1 MFTKKIFIIILSSL
15 LYGSDIPKV
24 KFENSIILPI
34 PDLSFFENTYTG
46 LDIIEQMDFEP
57 FENKKIAILT
67 NHTAVNRNG
76 KHLLDLIHKANNSN
90 ILFILTFENGLWGV
104 DDKRSTLIG
113 REGVEPLHEAPIID
127 LFDTYVYP
135 PHWVMDEVDFLL
147 VDFQDTGSRYA
158 TYIATMSKV
167 FEAASNHKVPVILL
181 DRPNPIRGDIL
192 EGPIPRTEYQ
202 SYESYHLL
210 PIRHGLTYGEIS
222 IMINEMGWIDKSKK
236 VDLTVVPM
244 ANWNRNQWFSETAL
258 VWKNP
263 KPSIQNE
270 ETLLAYSGMDIFRGT
285 NMNIGFGTDT
295 PYLIVGAPWL
305 STTFL
310 LDKLRS
316 KLFKGVEFS
325 EISYR
330 PHGSS
335 YHKRVPKYDGQSCSG
350 IKIFIKNKDTFE
362 PLKVATSI
370 LILINQLHP
379 REFQWEANDYI
390 DKLFGTNELRVIAA
404 QKKPASHLAAIW
416 SQDIFKFSEF
426 RQKFLIYK

>member
-90 ILFILTFENGLWGV
+90 VLFILAFENGLWGV

-192 EGPIPRTEYQ
+192 EGPIPRAEYQ

-285 NMNIGFGTDT
+285 NMNIGFGTET

-310 LDKLRS
+310 LEKLRS
-316 KLFKGVEFS
+316 KLFEGVEFS

-370 LILINQLHP
+370 LFLINQLHP

-390 DKLFGTNELRVIAA
+390 DKLFGTNELRVMAA
-404 QKKPASHLAAIW
+404 QKKPASHLTAIW
-416 SQDIFKFSEF
+416 SQDIYKFSEF

>member
-90 ILFILTFENGLWGV
+90 VLFILTFENGLWGV

-192 EGPIPRTEYQ
+192 EGPIPRAEYQ

-335 YHKRVPKYDGQSCSG
+335 YHKRVPKYDGQSCGG
-350 IKIFIKNKDTFE
+350 IKIFIKDKDTFE